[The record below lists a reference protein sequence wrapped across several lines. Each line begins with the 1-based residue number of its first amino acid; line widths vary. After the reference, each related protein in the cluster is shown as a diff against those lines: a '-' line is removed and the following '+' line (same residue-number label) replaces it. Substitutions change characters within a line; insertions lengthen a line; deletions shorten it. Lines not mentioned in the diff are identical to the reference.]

1 MWYTYDLLG
10 DLISILLPDDT
21 FIEYIIDGQNRRVG
35 KKVDGVFQK
44 GWLYQDQLNPV
55 VELDENGDPALGF
68 VYGTKGHVPDFMVTP
83 DSSYRFITDHLG
95 SVRLVVN
102 AETGI
107 VRQRLEYDEFGNVIV
122 DTNPGFQPFGYAGG
136 LYDEETG
143 LVRFGAR
150 DYDAETGRWTA
161 KEPLKFADG
170 TNFYVYSQ
178 NNPINFIDPNGRYAA
193 IFDLENKRIYGV
205 ITERGETL
213 WGLAKNI
220 TSEGSKWTEID
231 PCGTT
236 DPHKIQIGDKFDVTG
251 LFAPELVSNIFS
263 FSPYSNRESTI
274 WEKYAASALAVAG
287 SDIIGIGVG
296 IIATGTTGALATGV
310 SFVVMG
316 SSVILIAVDIL
327 EGEGLDKTTEF
338 INSFNK

>member
-1 MWYTYDLLG
+1 M
-10 DLISILLPDDT
+10 
-21 FIEYIIDGQNRRVG
+21 
-35 KKVDGVFQK
+35 
-44 GWLYQDQLNPV
+44 
-55 VELDENGDPALGF
+55 
-68 VYGTKGHVPDFMVTP
+68 PDFMVTATT
-83 DSSYRFITDHLG
+83 SYRIVTDHLG

-102 AETGI
+102 AGTGD
-107 VRQRLEYDEFGNVIV
+107 VVQRLEYDEFGNVIL

-136 LYDEETG
+136 LYDAQTG

-220 TSEGSKWTEID
+220 TGEGSRWTEID
-231 PCGTT
+231 ACGK
-236 DPHKIQIGDKFDVTG
+236 DPRNIHIGDSFDVTG
-251 LFAPELVSNIFS
+251 LFAPSLVSKLFRQMPQNDVTGIERVF
-263 FSPYSNRESTI
+263 EVLAGGEI
-274 WEKYAASALAVAG
+274 ASL
-287 SDIIGIGVG
+287 GVG
-296 IIATGTTGALATGV
+296 LMGAGISAGV
-310 SFVVMG
+310 LSGGAFWVAVGGAIVVVG
-316 SSVILIAVDIL
+316 IDVIEGNGADITQEILDDLI
-327 EGEGLDKTTEF
+327 
-338 INSFNK
+338 N